1 MERVSN
7 MVYKHEDVQAKRGGQ
22 KNEQPVEERAL
33 TNVKIG
39 NRVSTCVAIPPW
51 TRTEATRMEKDFTYD
66 QDEEPCTKS
75 LSQGQSAWI
84 GRLLLN

>member
-39 NRVSTCVAIPPW
+39 NRVST
-51 TRTEATRMEKDFTYD
+51 
-66 QDEEPCTKS
+66 
-75 LSQGQSAWI
+75 
-84 GRLLLN
+84 